1 MRLLLVIAFA
11 LLLNLPVAAQVTVLM
26 HATLIDAAD

>member
-1 MRLLLVIAFA
+1 VRSLLVIAFS

-26 HATLIDAAD
+26 QATLIDAAD